1 MDKDEKS
8 LESRANAKS
17 GIYILLIAY
26 FYSIILFAG
35 NFYVRIFWVK
45 TTHYFPYGGYIFTF
59 FMASVGG

>member
-26 FYSIILFAG
+26 FYSIIRSNG
-35 NFYVRIFWVK
+35 QK
-45 TTHYFPYGGYIFTF
+45 
-59 FMASVGG
+59 VGCFRDGPL